1 MLRGIYTSVSGML
14 AYESKLDV
22 ITNNLAN
29 ASSTGYKRDII
40 YFDLD
45 QVQNSNQ
52 QPGIQLVS
60 EMAASNSPVLSSK
73 HSMDFSEGSLQ
84 KTDNPLDVALEGS
97 GFFVVQTPNGIRY
110 TRNGNFSHDL
120 QGQLTTREGFPVLGI
135 SGGPINVSGEKVEI
149 NASGDVSVDGQVVDR
164 LRLADFQQ
172 PSKLLGKEGNG
183 LFKLIDPTVQESPSS
198 ARVWSGHL
206 ESSNVSVVSQMAEL
220 IETYRGFETYQKAV
234 QFFDETIQK
243 MQEIGRV

>member
-14 AYESKLDV
+14 AYQSKLDV

-45 QVQNSNQ
+45 QAQNSNQ

-60 EMAASNSPVLSSK
+60 EMAASTSPVLSRKS
-73 HSMDFSEGSLQ
+73 SMDFSAGGLRD
-84 KTDNPLDVALEGS
+84 TNNPLDVALEGS

-110 TRNGNFSHDL
+110 TRNGNFSRDP
-120 QGQLTTREGFPVLGI
+120 QGQLTTREGFSILGI
-135 SGGPINVSGEKVEI
+135 SGNPININGEKIEI
-149 NASGDVSVDGQVVDR
+149 DASGYVSVDGQVVDR

-198 ARVWSGHL
+198 AKVWHKHL
-206 ESSNVSVVSQMAEL
+206 EDSNVNIISQMAEL
-220 IETYRGFETYQKAV
+220 IETYRGFETYQKV
-234 QFFDETIQK
+234 IQFFDETIQK